1 MILET
6 PKDDDFVAADRRNL
20 ARLRRLL
27 NGRHGRGGA
36 P

>member
-6 PKDDDFVAADRRNL
+6 PKDEDFVAADRRNL

-27 NGRHGRGGA
+27 ARAR
-36 P
+36 PKTPS

>member
-6 PKDDDFVAADRRNL
+6 PKDDDFVKADRRNL

-27 NGRHGRGGA
+27 NGRGGQGCD

>member
-6 PKDDDFVAADRRNL
+6 PKDEDFVAADRRNL

-27 NGRHGRGGA
+27 DRAARKWA
-36 P
+36 S

>member
-6 PKDDDFVAADRRNL
+6 PKDEDFVAADRRNL

-27 NGRHGRGGA
+27 RRGRRTSSS
-36 P
+36 